1 MARRARVFIVRFGVE
16 IIITWVQSFVNSTDR
31 CYLLIHPFYEIHF
44 TIFVLNGVVFRR
56 VRQHVVLK
64 VVFRVRERYGI
75 ERLMPDEE
83 LRKLAGP
90 PLSVPWD
97 FSSVGVFFF

>member
-90 PLSVPWD
+90 PLSVAWD